1 MYLNFKGIRIAKGW
15 SIEFTANLIG
25 VSEDIYEE
33 LEVSFDKYY
42 FDKYL
47 ILCDIF
53 DVDVRLLFKYL
64 FLTANDITIV
74 FDLINFYEKKLNEKR
89 LFQLIPEF
97 AEN

>member
-1 MYLNFKGIRIAKGW
+1 MDLNFRGIRIAKGW

>member
-1 MYLNFKGIRIAKGW
+1 MDLNFKGIRIAKGW

-53 DVDVRLLFKYL
+53 EVDVRLLFKYL
-64 FLTANDITIV
+64 FLTGNDITIV